1 MGGKAALRVTP
12 SSPALSSARSKETAE
27 SASLDKGALPSS
39 SIITFR
45 DGGPDSLL
53 SLPRPSKLKKRGR
66 AAAPPGRFENEG
78 SYDINDKNTRPS
90 ICNHK
95 NSSTFNDADEG
106 AAGRERRKR
115 FASVP
120 PGCKRALTLR

>member
-1 MGGKAALRVTP
+1 M
-12 SSPALSSARSKETAE
+12 
-27 SASLDKGALPSS
+27 
-39 SIITFR
+39 
-45 DGGPDSLL
+45 

-78 SYDINDKNTRPS
+78 SYDINDKNTRPA

-115 FASVP
+115 FVSVLLLVAS
-120 PGCKRALTLR
+120 ALTL